1 MAFCCTKELTRTVPY
16 WLTVF
21 AATWIVIVC
30 YAWNTDKGY
39 DAMQENFVTPV
50 SNDSISTFI
59 VFLHSPLSTSKPTSP
74 TDLLRRQVGDGD

>member
-1 MAFCCTKELTRTVPY
+1 MASCCTKELTRTVPY
-16 WLTVF
+16 WSTVI

-39 DAMQENFVTPV
+39 DGMQENFVTPV

>member
-21 AATWIVIVC
+21 AATWIVVVC

-39 DAMQENFVTPV
+39 DAMQENFVTLV
-50 SNDSISTFI
+50 RIDGMADTTHDDVFI
-59 VFLHSPLSTSKPTSP
+59 HSPRFVSINFSDRSIQASS
-74 TDLLRRQVGDGD
+74 R